1 MTALLELALSGGA
14 LAIGVLV
21 LRVGSNRQMRQHD
34 RIYELSFPVGLEAE
48 AVTRFLTALS
58 GLLPPWWRR
67 WIAQPVVVLE
77 TTSVPGSISHRLV
90 VPFTAC
96 ATVEAALAAHLPSVR
111 YQLTRVGAQAGALQ
125 GFVTV
130 GTEYRLNT
138 SGRPLRSEP
147 GELSAGLL
155 ASLQPLRGGESVV
168 VQWMLTPAGPVRP
181 AQLADKTNTH
191 INFSFGAGR
200 LDSSEAVT
208 AMKAKQSSPL
218 LLAVGRIAVRAA
230 DRDRALAVLR
240 QVESPWH
247 GSRAP
252 GVHLQRRLVSSDAVV
267 KRVQCRSVPLTAFP
281 MTLNVNE
288 ASGLIGFP
296 IDLTSVP
303 GLTLGTCRLLPVA
316 SLVPTN
322 GTLLGVSTYPA
333 SPGRAVCLG
342 PDARTRHLWICGPT
356 GIGKSTLLA
365 RMAIADIEAGHCVVV
380 LDPKGD
386 LIDRIAERMP
396 DRRMGDVIMLDAAD
410 DERPVG
416 YNPLACTPSNR
427 ELVVEQVLGV
437 MRALWKFSWGPRLD
451 DIVRGCLLTL
461 TAFPGMT
468 LAELPALLTDANFRG
483 RLVSKLHDPFGV
495 GSFWATFQSWSR
507 AEQITNTAPALNKFR
522 SFAMRSRLRGVLGQA
537 DGAVDFNRIIRDRQ
551 VLLVNLAAGK
561 LGVEAAYLL
570 GSLLFAGLW
579 DAVSARAALPANQR
593 SLVAAYLDEFQHLVA
608 LPTPAETV
616 LAEGRS
622 YGLALTLAHQHLG
635 QLDRELVQ
643 AMSANARS
651 KLVLQ
656 ASHHDAAIFAKELGS
671 GLTPEDLMGIA
682 AYEAVAACFAAGR
695 TQPPATLALPDLP
708 APSGSSHDLLERSR
722 KRFGVDRNDVD
733 EAIAVR
739 QLGKRAAPTALGRA
753 RRTRP

>member
-1 MTALLELALSGGA
+1 MMPLLELALSGGA

-21 LRVGSNRQMRQHD
+21 LRVGSNRQMHQHD
-34 RIYELSFPVGLEAE
+34 RIYELSFPAGLESE
-48 AVTRFLTALS
+48 AVGRFLTALS
-58 GLLPPWWRR
+58 GLLPPWWGR

-77 TTSVPGSISHRLV
+77 TTSLPGSISHKLI
-90 VPFTAC
+90 VPSTAS

-111 YQLTRVGAQAGALQ
+111 YQVTAVGARALQ
-125 GFVTV
+125 DFVSV
-130 GTEYRLNT
+130 GAEYRLNT
-138 SGRPLRSEP
+138 GGRPLRSEP

-168 VQWMLTPAGPVRP
+168 VQWLLTPAGPVRP
-181 AQLADKTNTH
+181 AQLADKTSTG

-230 DRDRALAVLR
+230 DRNRALAVLR

-252 GVHLQRRLVSSDAVV
+252 GVHLQRRLVPSNAVI
-267 KRVQCRSVPLTAFP
+267 KRVQRRSVPFTAFP
-281 MTLNVNE
+281 MTLNTTE
-288 ASGLIGFP
+288 ACGLIGFP
-296 IDLTSVP
+296 IDLTSMP

-316 SLVPTN
+316 SSVPTN

-333 SPGRAVCLG
+333 TPGRAVCLG

-365 RMAIADIEAGHCVVV
+365 RMALADIEAGHCVVV

-416 YNPLACTPSNR
+416 YNSLACTPANR

-495 GSFWATFQSWSR
+495 ESFWATFQGWSR
-507 AEQITNTAPALNKFR
+507 AEQITNTAPALNKF
-522 SFAMRSRLRGVLGQA
+522 
-537 DGAVDFNRIIRDRQ
+537 
-551 VLLVNLAAGK
+551 
-561 LGVEAAYLL
+561 EASPCAH
-570 GSLLFAGLW
+570 ACE
-579 DAVSARAALPANQR
+579 AC
-593 SLVAAYLDEFQHLVA
+593 LD
-608 LPTPAETV
+608 
-616 LAEGRS
+616 
-622 YGLALTLAHQHLG
+622 
-635 QLDRELVQ
+635 
-643 AMSANARS
+643 
-651 KLVLQ
+651 K
-656 ASHHDAAIFAKELGS
+656 
-671 GLTPEDLMGIA
+671 
-682 AYEAVAACFAAGR
+682 
-695 TQPPATLALPDLP
+695 
-708 APSGSSHDLLERSR
+708 
-722 KRFGVDRNDVD
+722 
-733 EAIAVR
+733 
-739 QLGKRAAPTALGRA
+739 PTALSISTALFGTGRFCWSTWLLA
-753 RRTRP
+753 SSVSRRPTYLVRYCSPGFGMQYQLELVYRPTSGLW